1 MRRRQTRQGAHRT
14 GTCCLVVVLLLLSA
28 PPAPAQRVPA
38 EDATPSLG
46 ERVGDV
52 PFPGI
57 WAMLRRALLPE
68 PLGIMYELRGYITDL
83 EPTEPRT
90 HERDLKLLDALF
102 DRAVYLAEGD
112 IHAALLALTWATLPY
127 HRFPA
132 VVPFVGWTVTVPV
145 STESRSAFL
154 RRLANLPGLLLPDTP
169 PSLDRDKLPH
179 FFGSA
184 YMQCVVNEPTLADAL
199 GYGVEWLEQVFKL
212 EGFHDERDIMVNRMG
227 IVFAMQ
233 LQRQRA
239 VRPSDIFQ
247 HWSKYNESSTHPY
260 RRR

>member
-1 MRRRQTRQGAHRT
+1 MDVRRIWRGGRRS
-14 GTCCLVVVLLLLSA
+14 GTYCLVVVLLLLSTA
-28 PPAPAQRVPA
+28 SSLAQKSPGEPAPSPEPTADENIA
-38 EDATPSLG
+38 S
-46 ERVGDV
+46 
-52 PFPGI
+52 PGI
-57 WAMLRRALLPE
+57 WALLRRALLPD
-68 PLGIMYELRGYITDL
+68 PLGIMYELREFIRDL
-83 EPTEPRT
+83 EPTRPRS
-90 HERDLKLLDALF
+90 RDHDLRELDALF

-132 VVPFVGWTVTVPV
+132 VVPLVGWTITVPV
-145 STESRSAFL
+145 STESRSDFQ

-184 YMQCVVNEPTLADAL
+184 YLQCVAQDPELADAL
-199 GYGVEWLEQVFKL
+199 GVAVEWFEQVFKL
-212 EGFHDERDIMVNRMG
+212 EGFHDERDITVNRLG

-239 VRPSDIFQ
+239 VRPSDIFH
-247 HWSKYNESSTHPY
+247 HWSNSNESSTHPD
-260 RRR
+260 R